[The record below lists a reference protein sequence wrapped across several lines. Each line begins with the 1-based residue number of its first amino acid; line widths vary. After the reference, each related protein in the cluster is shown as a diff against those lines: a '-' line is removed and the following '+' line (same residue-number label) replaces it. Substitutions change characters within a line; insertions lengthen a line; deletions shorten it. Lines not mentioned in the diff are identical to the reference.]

1 MSHYTTTTASYILS
15 KYSRSYSSPSSVQGG
30 QTQVES
36 DWQHFTNPVMTLFLD
51 VKKSPSRELVSVRVR
66 ILWSMDIESN
76 DMHADRREV
85 VFEDLELLA
94 FSSLPAYR
102 ASTAQSD
109 QSLPLKAVYRDAVV
123 GIRYLHPRTIQSG
136 CQPTYRRFQITFSN
150 ALSASQFIDAV
161 SPVCPCK
168 ANPLPNQINRHPMM
182 LSGALTRAATTVPG
196 PLLQYTAPQS
206 TNAPSF
212 TPALLQRQSTTVIPP
227 RNPTF
232 TPSVPSEHVV
242 GSSPFPSIPG
252 IAASSALEA
261 SLSSDDIAYVTCSET
276 SHATDAPVGSRNDVR
291 PSNLIHPAPSS
302 LPDSSQPSSSNHS
315 SAMPP
320 PAPRSVAR
328 SIDGQ
333 TQTPSRR
340 MDTGA
345 EGSYLLASLSELPS
359 LYNLSRT
366 DLESLVSQVVRE
378 DGFANLLDS
387 LDSLWRIKGFLAR

>member
-51 VKKSPSRELVSVRVR
+51 VKKSPSKDLVSVRVR
-66 ILWSMDIESN
+66 ILWSMDIGSG
-76 DMHADRREV
+76 DMHEDRREV

-94 FSSLPAYR
+94 FSSLLAYR

-123 GIRYLHPRTIQSG
+123 GIRYLHPRMVQPG

-161 SPVCPCK
+161 RPVCPCK
-168 ANPLPNQINRHPMM
+168 ANPLPNQINRHPTM
-182 LSGALTRAATTVPG
+182 LSGVLTRAATTAPG
-196 PLLQYTAPQS
+196 PLPQHTALQPA
-206 TNAPSF
+206 NAPPS
-212 TPALLQRQSTTVIPP
+212 TPAHLQRQSTMMVPP

-232 TPSVPSEHVV
+232 TPPVSSEHMV
-242 GSSPFPSIPG
+242 GSSPLPS
-252 IAASSALEA
+252 IAASSVVET
-261 SLSSDDIAYVTCSET
+261 SLSSDDVAFVTCSET
-276 SHATDAPVGSRNDVR
+276 SHTTDAPVGSRSAVG
-291 PSNLIHPAPSS
+291 PSNSTQPAPSS

-328 SIDGQ
+328 ATDGQ
-333 TQTPSRR
+333 TQAPSRR
-340 MDTGA
+340 IDTGVDQ
-345 EGSYLLASLSELPS
+345 SRLLTSLSELPS
-359 LYNLSRT
+359 LYDLSRT
-366 DLESLVSQVVRE
+366 DLEGLISQVVRE
-378 DGFANLLDS
+378 DGFANLVT
-387 LDSLWRIKGFLAR
+387 

>member
-51 VKKSPSRELVSVRVR
+51 VKKSSSRELVSVRVR

-76 DMHADRREV
+76 DMDADRREV

-123 GIRYLHPRTIQSG
+123 GIRYLHPRIVQLGS
-136 CQPTYRRFQITFSN
+136 QPTYRRFQITFSN

-168 ANPLPNQINRHPMM
+168 ANPLPNQINRHPTM
-182 LSGALTRAATTVPG
+182 LSGALMRAATTVPG
-196 PLLQYTAPQS
+196 PLPHVASQP

-212 TPALLQRQSTTVIPP
+212 TPALLQRQSTTVVPP

-232 TPSVPSEHVV
+232 TPSVSSEHAV
-242 GSSPFPSIPG
+242 GSSPFPSI
-252 IAASSALEA
+252 AASSVVEA
-261 SLSSDDIAYVTCSET
+261 NLSSDDVAFVTCSET
-276 SHATDAPVGSRNDVR
+276 SHTTDAPVGSRNTVR

-320 PAPRSVAR
+320 PAPRSAAR
-328 SIDGQ
+328 STDGQ

-340 MDTGA
+340 IDTGV
-345 EGSYLLASLSELPS
+345 EGSRLLASLSELPS
-359 LYNLSRT
+359 PYDLSRT
-366 DLESLVSQVVRE
+366 DLESLVSRVVRE
-378 DGFANLLDS
+378 DGFAILLDS